1 MKKKNSKY
9 GWCIIIY
16 GFSGAGKTDI
26 SKKIK
31 KKIERL
37 IGKTILLDG
46 DYLRNFF
53 KKVKINFGYT
63 KKERDRSVYPKLEI
77 LNLMLKND
85 INVIYPTIFLNRLA
99 IDVWSKNIDNLIKIH
114 IKTSVKDIMDFG
126 KKRNFY
132 ISSKNIVGKD
142 IKPSFPKNPH
152 ITINND
158 FKKSINKLSIEV
170 MEKFKDKIVK

>member
-9 GWCIIIY
+9 GWCIVIY
-16 GFSGAGKTDI
+16 GFSGAGKTHI

-31 KKIERL
+31 RKIENI

-53 KKVKINFGYT
+53 KRIKINFGYT

-77 LNLMLKND
+77 LNLMLKNN

-99 IDVWSKNIDNLIKIH
+99 INVWSKNIDNLVKIH
-114 IKTSVKDIMDFG
+114 IKTSVKDIIDFG
-126 KKRNFY
+126 KKKDFY
-132 ISSKNIVGKD
+132 LNSKNIVGKD
-142 IKPSFPKNPH
+142 IKPYFPKNPH
-152 ITINND
+152 ITVNND
-158 FKKSINKLSIEV
+158 FKKNIDRLSIEV
-170 MEKFKDKIVK
+170 IKKFKDKIVK